1 VNSFNFTVISEKIY
15 FMLKYKIFQIKAK
28 TLQKIVLFFAL
39 FSEASAPHLSSESF
53 YAPCEM
59 KQISPFLLYS
69 LVRCPKQVAAIQQK
83 KHFTRLQLSFLNQF
97 SFFNKKS

>member
-1 VNSFNFTVISEKIY
+1 VNSLNFTVVSKKIY
-15 FMLKYKIFQIKAK
+15 YILEYKIFQIKEK
-28 TLQKIVLFFAL
+28 TLQKIAQKKAL
-39 FSEASAPHLSSESF
+39 FSEASTPHLSSESF
-53 YAPCEM
+53 FAPCKM

-97 SFFNKKS
+97 SFFYKKS